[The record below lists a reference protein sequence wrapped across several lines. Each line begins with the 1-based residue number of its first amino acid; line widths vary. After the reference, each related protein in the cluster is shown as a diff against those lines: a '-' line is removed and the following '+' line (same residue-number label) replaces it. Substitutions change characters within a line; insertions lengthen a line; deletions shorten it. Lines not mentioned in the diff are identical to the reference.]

1 MPCTPDAQRYAYRVI
16 SDKLVDSA
24 ESSRLSTRLHLLT
37 LLFEEMRCHSAE
49 AIENSSLLDTL
60 CALLEVCNPWLVVVS
75 SGGVVSSPA
84 SPLVSPKWLGPLLLL
99 LDLFEKVSVSSKRKA
114 EVEKYA
120 VSEGGWWGGKVDS
133 CLFLRGCMC
142 VHLVKAFFV

>member
-1 MPCTPDAQRYAYRVI
+1 M
-16 SDKLVDSA
+16 
-24 ESSRLSTRLHLLT
+24 
-37 LLFEEMRCHSAE
+37 
-49 AIENSSLLDTL
+49 DTL
-60 CALLEVCNPWLVVVS
+60 CALLEACNPWLVVVS

-120 VSEGGWWGGKVDS
+120 VSGSMTMGELGERIENCEVIE
-133 CLFLRGCMC
+133 
-142 VHLVKAFFV
+142 V